1 MPEIWLE
8 VLSLYAGSSLSGCQC
23 PLRHHKECLFYFPG
37 RSPKAP
43 RWNLLKRGAINMF
56 SSHPE
61 VPLKTPAGILIPPA
75 SLIAIYVLIA
85 EAKVTTWPR
94 A

>member
-1 MPEIWLE
+1 
-8 VLSLYAGSSLSGCQC
+8 
-23 PLRHHKECLFYFPG
+23 
-37 RSPKAP
+37 
-43 RWNLLKRGAINMF
+43 MF

-61 VPLKTPAGILIPPA
+61 VPLKTPAGILILIPPA

-94 A
+94 AQHCAG

>member
-1 MPEIWLE
+1 
-8 VLSLYAGSSLSGCQC
+8 
-23 PLRHHKECLFYFPG
+23 
-37 RSPKAP
+37 
-43 RWNLLKRGAINMF
+43 MF

-75 SLIAIYVLIA
+75 SLIAIYILIA
-85 EAKVTTWPR
+85 EAKVTTWPG